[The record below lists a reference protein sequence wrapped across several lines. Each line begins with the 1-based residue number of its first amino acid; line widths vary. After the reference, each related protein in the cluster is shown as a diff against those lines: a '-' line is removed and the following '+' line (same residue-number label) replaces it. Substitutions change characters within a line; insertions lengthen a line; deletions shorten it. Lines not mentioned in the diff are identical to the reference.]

1 MFKINTFDKD
11 TFRLLKAA
19 SVSEQE
25 LSDELAAD
33 AQRHLLEPQSRT
45 DKEDDEFTILSCNAD
60 SFCIKLFHAHPKVD
74 CVLVCRFSIV

>member
-1 MFKINTFDKD
+1 VLKINTFDKD

-33 AQRHLLEPQSRT
+33 AQRHLLEPQSRQELA
-45 DKEDDEFTILSCNAD
+45 KY
-60 SFCIKLFHAHPKVD
+60 
-74 CVLVCRFSIV
+74 LVQNLCMV